1 MKIER
6 KADNWSD
13 TISDIALKAFT
24 SEDIYITMRF
34 SQLLPQ
40 EQFPATMAFGNS
52 RLFLNTGIAQCKR
65 QAEALKKYKEAN
77 YKAAE
82 MKPEDLKLLPRSDAS
97 FDPREVDEFLEDW
110 NTYKQDQEPSSKEN
124 VIVITNRLRRWNQN
138 LMWWTD
144 AWEAI
149 QRALYNLRYA
159 WNSRTFKGLLE
170 LGKNMY
176 DREHEV
182 AVGGH
187 RPRIPNPFKKKDEE

>member
-13 TISDIALKAFT
+13 TISEIALKAFT

-82 MKPEDLKLLPRSDAS
+82 MKPEDLKLL
-97 FDPREVDEFLEDW
+97 FF
-110 NTYKQDQEPSSKEN
+110 
-124 VIVITNRLRRWNQN
+124 
-138 LMWWTD
+138 
-144 AWEAI
+144 
-149 QRALYNLRYA
+149 
-159 WNSRTFKGLLE
+159 F
-170 LGKNMY
+170 
-176 DREHEV
+176 
-182 AVGGH
+182 
-187 RPRIPNPFKKKDEE
+187 